1 MGAMSDKRKAEKA
14 IGIRLSDPEYQR
26 VNEMAALQ
34 NTSVTAF
41 IAGCVNAS
49 IKIIEATPNEP
60 ITLPQYFAV
69 ARMVRHWDSV
79 QEQVEKIG

>member
-14 IGIRLSDPEYQR
+14 IGIRLSDPEYQK
-26 VNEMAALQ
+26 VNDMAELQ

-49 IKIIEATPNEP
+49 LKIIESPPNEP
-60 ITLPQYFAV
+60 INLPQYFAV
-69 ARMVRHWDSV
+69 ARMVRHWETV
-79 QEQVEKIG
+79 KATQEKIV